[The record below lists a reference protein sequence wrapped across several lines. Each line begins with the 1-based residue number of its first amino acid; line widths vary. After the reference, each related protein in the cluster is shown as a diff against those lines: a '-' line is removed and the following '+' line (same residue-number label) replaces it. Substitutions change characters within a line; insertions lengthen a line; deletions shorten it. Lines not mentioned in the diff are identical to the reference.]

1 MTTLTIPHKRTA
13 EPLSFRLACGLIAAV
28 TICLRYANRNWTGP
42 SVLAS
47 VNSDPQAKREA
58 ERAGEFWA
66 VWMEPK

>member
-1 MTTLTIPHKRTA
+1 MTTLTLPRKRTA
-13 EPLSFRLACGLIAAV
+13 EPLGFRLACGLIEAV
-28 TICLRYANRNWTGP
+28 TVCFQYANRNWSGP
-42 SVLAS
+42 SVLAL